1 MTHPTTY
8 PSKSAQKQALDSLSR
23 HQLRPLQQAVQK
35 LYLDSDR
42 TSAALEKLYYDM
54 PDTVGS
60 LRDSHVQLLHRA
72 GLSTIANSVSMLMTE
87 RDEIKAGKVVK
98 PVSKAVER
106 KAKVDREFGDN
117 VSLKAKL
124 LEKAPILAREYRQYW
139 ERVVAELNLKG
150 AFKLTY
156 KDVKDDG
163 AKRRLRDR
171 AHNVIME
178 GIANDNGDVMTD
190 RLAAKAKQYG
200 EDMALNWY
208 YKMAAKLGSGVT
220 ITLADD
226 DQGGDVML
234 SGTVTKDGTSAAV
247 EVQQQRVS
255 KVSSR
260 GVFFHQF
267 PARIYV
273 NGQFIT
279 EADFAKWFHNL
290 KADE

>member
-8 PSKSAQKQALDSLSR
+8 PSKAAQKDALDSLSW
-23 HQLRPLQQAVQK
+23 HQLRPLRNSVQQ

-42 TSAALEKLYYDM
+42 TSVALEKLYYDM
-54 PDTVGS
+54 PYTVGS
-60 LRDSHVQLLHRA
+60 LRDSHVQLLHNA
-72 GLSTIANSVSMLMTE
+72 GLSTIANSVVNLMCE

-98 PVSKAVER
+98 PVSKAAER

-139 ERVVAELNLKG
+139 ERVVADLNFKG

-156 KDVKDDG
+156 SDVKNDN
-163 AKRRLRDR
+163 AKYRLRER
-171 AHNVIME
+171 AQNVTCE
-178 GIANDNGDVMTD
+178 GITD
-190 RLAAKAKQYG
+190 FDGNLQVKRLEAKAKSYG

-208 YKMAAKLGSGVT
+208 YKLAAKLGSGVT

-279 EADFAKWFHNL
+279 EADFAKRFHNTGE
-290 KADE
+290 KA